1 MKYWMM
7 SVAAAAAIAS
17 VPASASAATVT
28 FGEVS
33 LSNGDSVTNQYQSY
47 GFTGSNL
54 YYYVDSRDTFDG
66 KGVAGQTNPS
76 DFNFATPISGLSV
89 DYLALASFS
98 SATLSVYAGT
108 TLLDSFSY
116 VAGNSNV
123 NATRAFSGSGITKL
137 SFTSTNPGYFAISTL
152 RFTPSAAVPEPA
164 TWAMMLIGFGAAGY
178 ALRRRRIVAVSTAVR
193 FA

>member
-17 VPASASAATVT
+17 VPASAATVT
-28 FGEVS
+28 FGEVA
-33 LSNGDSVTNQYQSY
+33 LNNGDSVTNQYQSY

-54 YYYVDSRDTFDG
+54 YYYTDSRDTFDG
-66 KGVAGQTNPS
+66 KGVAGRANPS
-76 DFNFATPISGLSV
+76 DFNFATPISALSV
-89 DYLALASFS
+89 DYLALSFS
-98 SATLSVYAGT
+98 GGATLSVYAGT

-116 VAGNSNV
+116 VAGNADV
-123 NATRAFSGSGITKL
+123 NATRAFSGSGITKF
-137 SFTSTNPGYFAISTL
+137 SFTSSNPRYFAISTL

-178 ALRRRRIVAVSTAVR
+178 ALRRRRSAVVTTEVR